1 MGVPKLQQRVYNVD
15 PEHAFNNNNNY
26 MHNNDITSNNI
37 AGFYKGTKI
46 FITGA
51 TGFVGKALVE
61 KLLRSCDQLD
71 VLYLLMRPKR
81 GMTIEQRLK
90 ELIKNPVFNRIRDK
104 NPDVFDK
111 IKAVAGGRGRAAP
124 GTLRHRQ
131 AEAGGTSER
140 RFSLRRHRQ
149 VSAIADPFTKSICQ
163 T

>member
-111 IKAVAGGRGRAAP
+111 IKANCFAFYSP
-124 GTLRHRQ
+124 GPGQQKFSQMWQMCRCLQNTFYNKILANAKRD
-131 AEAGGTSER
+131 GER
-140 RFSLRRHRQ
+140 SRR
-149 VSAIADPFTKSICQ
+149 
-163 T
+163 